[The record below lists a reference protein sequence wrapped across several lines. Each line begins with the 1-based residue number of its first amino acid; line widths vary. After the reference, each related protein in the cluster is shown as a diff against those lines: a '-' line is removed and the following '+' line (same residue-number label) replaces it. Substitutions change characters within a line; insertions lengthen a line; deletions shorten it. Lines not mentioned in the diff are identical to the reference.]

1 MSFFKK
7 LKNIGK
13 SLLGMETD
21 QEKEARRR
29 SEQLM
34 AEQQVQRAAYENSV
48 REQQKLQSQATVDN
62 VVKVEVGGTANAVT
76 DALNTTA
83 KKKRAGTASSL
94 GIM

>member
-1 MSFFKK
+1 MSLFKK

-29 SEQLM
+29 SEELM
-34 AEQQVQRAAYENSV
+34 RQEQQQRAEYERSV
-48 REQQKLQSQATVDN
+48 REQQKLQSQATIDN
-62 VVKVEVGGTANAVT
+62 VVKVEVGGSANAVT
-76 DALNTTA
+76 DALNTTP

-94 GIM
+94 GII